1 MIVDIALVRRV
12 ERTAGRLCARQ
23 TDRVLARNEQS
34 GARWCDVDEGVLVAM
49 RGAGYVN
56 RGVGAGLGGTPPDVL
71 LDEVERFYAECEVPP
86 SLEVCPWVP
95 PGVTEELRAR
105 NYRVDGF
112 RNVYARTLDDLP
124 SPVTNVHIE
133 VVDHDDV
140 DEWVAILG
148 ADHEVGS
155 PARQM
160 SDEFS
165 HAIHGT
171 QGSMHLVA
179 RVEGTAIGCGSLT
192 IVQGVGWLGG
202 AATLPLQRGRGTQH
216 ALLVNRLQRAQRD
229 GCALAAVTAL
239 PGTASARNLERV
251 GFTLLYT
258 QAVMTLRPG

>member
-23 TDRVLARNEQS
+23 SDRLLVRDEQC
-34 GARWCDVDEGVLVAM
+34 GARWCDIDEGVLIAM
-49 RGAGYVN
+49 GGAGYVN
-56 RGVGAGLGGTPPDVL
+56 RGVGVGLGGTPPDVL
-71 LDEVERFYAECEVPP
+71 LDEVEQFYGECEVPP
-86 SLEVCPWVP
+86 SLEICPWVP
-95 PGVTEELRAR
+95 TGVIDELRAR
-105 NYRVDGF
+105 DYRVDWF

-124 SPVTNVHIE
+124 PGVSAVHIE
-133 VVDHDDV
+133 IIDHDEI

-148 ADHEVGS
+148 ADHEPGS
-155 PARQM
+155 PARHL

-165 HAIHGT
+165 RAIHGT
-171 QGSMHLVA
+171 PGSMHLVA
-179 RVEGTAIGCGSLT
+179 RVDGTAIGCGSLT

-229 GCALAAVTAL
+229 GCSLAAVTAL

-251 GFTLLYT
+251 GFRLLYT
-258 QAVMTLRPG
+258 QAVMTLRRG